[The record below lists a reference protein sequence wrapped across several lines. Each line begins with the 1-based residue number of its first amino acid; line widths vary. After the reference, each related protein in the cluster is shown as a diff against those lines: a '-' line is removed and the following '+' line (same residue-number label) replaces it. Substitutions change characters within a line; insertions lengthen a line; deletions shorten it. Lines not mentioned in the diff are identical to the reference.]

1 MSKQD
6 VNRASHT
13 LIAVLVCSALAAG
26 QSNSAA
32 GNQKADAGVSFNFER
47 VKAGKKLDG
56 LLTVA
61 SETVSYSE
69 SGNSTTAPPLQC
81 SEFLAGISLKQ
92 DNGEALL
99 VLPTKWGSQAMR
111 SDAGEGLSTEAILRR
126 LKAECANPG
135 TAHEMAYSEG
145 ISYPVAWLDHGRGR
159 SRMKRSV
166 GAVSVRRFS
175 VTYSDTKYT
184 SRNASY
190 SCSDPHL
197 ATPRDAASCKDC
209 LAVAGQEYAFKSA
222 DATVRSTAIFQGVKN
237 ACAAQEA
244 GHRTELEAE
253 ARREAL
259 RQEEEARRR
268 AAETARHVAEFRGA
282 VRSAVR
288 SAEEIEPFSSI
299 RSGFDPNGPGGG
311 YWQPTLK
318 LPGADKCALLNSP
331 ASQNANVAAWTFA
344 CRFTSGW
351 PSSSDFGEEVMAKSV
366 EAALGLPYSA
376 GEGIARMK
384 TLFFSNPVKPTWRL
398 YVARID
404 GDTVGLSIVAAQVG
418 TAQPISATADWN
430 VLAPMM
436 LLAEPRCQEYKQ
448 REDERSRRQN
458 EIKALVSEVND
469 LQRRSQE
476 AMAEATAADQRA
488 ISNCSGGTGFLGGLK
503 AVACFADRNT
513 SQQKQGE
520 AQQLALTLNQ
530 KQFQMNSAQL
540 SLATLASSQLPLGCR
555 TDGTAIVA
563 VPGFSSKGVAL
574 PIAPIS
580 HVAAPSELG
589 SALSVEPT
597 VHDVMERIRLGDHGP
612 MPVAQR
618 SGSRGAGLP
627 GQTTMTITNSTAYE
641 LSVFFD
647 GPVSTKATLAPGASH
662 DLELKPGAFRV
673 AGRVAAADVLPF
685 YGEETYDSST
695 RYSVTFYIAQ

>member
-1 MSKQD
+1 
-6 VNRASHT
+6 
-13 LIAVLVCSALAAG
+13 
-26 QSNSAA
+26 
-32 GNQKADAGVSFNFER
+32 
-47 VKAGKKLDG
+47 
-56 LLTVA
+56 
-61 SETVSYSE
+61 
-69 SGNSTTAPPLQC
+69 
-81 SEFLAGISLKQ
+81 
-92 DNGEALL
+92 
-99 VLPTKWGSQAMR
+99 
-111 SDAGEGLSTEAILRR
+111 
-126 LKAECANPG
+126 
-135 TAHEMAYSEG
+135 
-145 ISYPVAWLDHGRGR
+145 
-159 SRMKRSV
+159 
-166 GAVSVRRFS
+166 
-175 VTYSDTKYT
+175 
-184 SRNASY
+184 
-190 SCSDPHL
+190 
-197 ATPRDAASCKDC
+197 
-209 LAVAGQEYAFKSA
+209 
-222 DATVRSTAIFQGVKN
+222 
-237 ACAAQEA
+237 
-244 GHRTELEAE
+244 
-253 ARREAL
+253 
-259 RQEEEARRR
+259 
-268 AAETARHVAEFRGA
+268 
-282 VRSAVR
+282 
-288 SAEEIEPFSSI
+288 
-299 RSGFDPNGPGGG
+299 
-311 YWQPTLK
+311 
-318 LPGADKCALLNSP
+318 
-331 ASQNANVAAWTFA
+331 
-344 CRFTSGW
+344 
-351 PSSSDFGEEVMAKSV
+351 
-366 EAALGLPYSA
+366 
-376 GEGIARMK
+376 MK

>member
-1 MSKQD
+1 
-6 VNRASHT
+6 
-13 LIAVLVCSALAAG
+13 
-26 QSNSAA
+26 
-32 GNQKADAGVSFNFER
+32 
-47 VKAGKKLDG
+47 
-56 LLTVA
+56 
-61 SETVSYSE
+61 
-69 SGNSTTAPPLQC
+69 
-81 SEFLAGISLKQ
+81 
-92 DNGEALL
+92 
-99 VLPTKWGSQAMR
+99 
-111 SDAGEGLSTEAILRR
+111 
-126 LKAECANPG
+126 
-135 TAHEMAYSEG
+135 
-145 ISYPVAWLDHGRGR
+145 
-159 SRMKRSV
+159 
-166 GAVSVRRFS
+166 
-175 VTYSDTKYT
+175 
-184 SRNASY
+184 
-190 SCSDPHL
+190 
-197 ATPRDAASCKDC
+197 
-209 LAVAGQEYAFKSA
+209 
-222 DATVRSTAIFQGVKN
+222 
-237 ACAAQEA
+237 
-244 GHRTELEAE
+244 
-253 ARREAL
+253 
-259 RQEEEARRR
+259 
-268 AAETARHVAEFRGA
+268 
-282 VRSAVR
+282 
-288 SAEEIEPFSSI
+288 
-299 RSGFDPNGPGGG
+299 
-311 YWQPTLK
+311 
-318 LPGADKCALLNSP
+318 
-331 ASQNANVAAWTFA
+331 
-344 CRFTSGW
+344 
-351 PSSSDFGEEVMAKSV
+351 
-366 EAALGLPYSA
+366 
-376 GEGIARMK
+376 MK

-673 AGRVAAADVLPF
+673 AGRVAAADVLHCTITAQDHVQAQF
-685 YGEETYDSST
+685 NKGEHLLCYTILVS
-695 RYSVTFYIAQ
+695 